1 MKTLMQW
8 RDLPAEAEEWMARIE
23 AVRPLILRHRD
34 YAEVQGETHP
44 EVMAELFK
52 LGFSR
57 LCVSKAFGGQQLDIR
72 VISHII
78 QRLAALDASV
88 SWQVMVQ
95 VAMGRLAD
103 YLPEQAAREIYS
115 SCNGF
120 VVGAIHSGGEAI
132 AVEGGY
138 RVSGKWGFA
147 SGSAHA
153 DWLVCTATLHQE
165 VADGTEPQ
173 VRMFFVPR
181 TDCRIIKTWDV
192 LGMRGTGSN
201 HFECSNVWVPAHYC
215 VNTEAL
221 RKAPA
226 PRDSLA
232 YKVGYYDFGTIAA
245 MGTVLG
251 VAKAALAYFRD
262 ERTLPGDEGV
272 AALTSEKT
280 GIVLAQLHTAQ
291 LLLEDAITQ
300 AEQADGDGLNVRVA
314 LAGSLLNE
322 YAVNAVNQLHGL
334 TGSKAVYKACE
345 LERCLRDIHVG
356 SKHFVLS
363 PLNLFGLGK
372 LYLGKA
378 QTSKIY

>member
-23 AVRPLILRHRD
+23 AVRPLILRHSD
-34 YAEVQGETHP
+34 YAEEHGETHP

-72 VISHII
+72 VISQIV

-115 SCNGF
+115 SCDGF

-132 AVEGGY
+132 AVEDGY

-153 DWLVCTATLHQE
+153 DWLVCTATLKQE
-165 VADGTEPQ
+165 VADGSQPQ

-181 TDCRIIKTWDV
+181 NECRIIKTWDV

-201 HFECSNVWVPAHYC
+201 HFECNNVWVPAHYC
-215 VNTEAL
+215 VDTEAL
-221 RKAPA
+221 KKAPA

-251 VAKAALAYFRD
+251 VAKGALEYFRD
-262 ERTLPGDEGV
+262 ERTVPADEGV
-272 AALTSEKT
+272 AALTCEKT

-291 LLLEDAITQ
+291 LLLEDAISHAQ
-300 AEQADGDGLNVRVA
+300 QADGDGLNVRVG
-314 LAGSLLNE
+314 LAGSMLNE
-322 YAVNAVNQLHGL
+322 HAVNAVNQLHGL
-334 TGSKAVYKACE
+334 TGSKGVYKACA
-345 LERCLRDIHVG
+345 LERSLRDIHVG